1 VSSSGDGAGIC
12 ASGGRSLE
20 ARIATRV
27 LLLVYVVF
35 ALCLVFLV
43 PPYEAPDEP
52 SHVHYATFIA
62 TRGELPN
69 QLDPARRVEGQGHQG
84 PLAYIVMAGLLR
96 LAMPDGDLPVRIAPN
111 RAHAWNGGTALEVPL
126 FDPTRPAFASDRE
139 RAMFYGLRLLSVLYG
154 LLTLVVLERTV
165 RMMGAD
171 ATTAFVA
178 VLLPATLP
186 QFVYVSAYVTA
197 DGLLILLATLTAH
210 EVVRVARAPDR
221 LGPYVGLGIAL
232 GAALLVKKTALFLL
246 PGVGLTLLALVAT
259 GRARFG
265 DVVRHAAVMAGAAVA
280 VSGGLFV
287 RNTVVY
293 GDPLGSGMERATLST
308 LMQPRS
314 LWDPYFA
321 DYFPRILSASFVGL
335 LGWVNV
341 WLPAPVY
348 WLYAVLGGLAAIG
361 VVVRRGDPWVRLAA
375 TFAALCFL
383 GIVVFNLTFPQPQG
397 RYLFAAL
404 PFLAFL
410 VAIGLRVVTDR
421 LSLPPWPTAV
431 GLLATMV
438 SVDVITVGTVR
449 QFFAR

>member
-1 VSSSGDGAGIC
+1 MSSC
-12 ASGGRSLE
+12 ASRGRSLE
-20 ARIATRV
+20 ARIALRV
-27 LLLVYVVF
+27 PLAVYLVF
-35 ALCLVFLV
+35 ALCLAFLV

-69 QLDPARRVEGQGHQG
+69 QLDPTRRVEGQGHQG
-84 PLAYIVMAGLLR
+84 PLAYVVMAALLR
-96 LAMPDGDLPVRIAPN
+96 LATPDGDLPVRIAPN
-111 RAHAWNGGTALEVPL
+111 RAHAWNGGGALEVPL
-126 FDPTRPAFASDRE
+126 FDPARPAFASERE
-139 RAMFYGLRLLSVLYG
+139 RAVFYGLRLLSVLYG

-171 ATTAFVA
+171 APTRFVA
-178 VLLPATLP
+178 VVLAATLP
-186 QFVYVSAYVTA
+186 QFVFVSAYVTA

-210 EVVRVARAPDR
+210 EVVRTARAPDR
-221 LGPYVGLGIAL
+221 LGPYVGLGLAL

-259 GRARFG
+259 GRARLG
-265 DVVRHAAVMAGAAVA
+265 DVVRRGAVMACVVLA
-280 VSGGLFV
+280 VSGALFV
-287 RNTVVY
+287 RNTLVY
-293 GDPLGSGMERATLST
+293 GDPLGSAMERATLGT
-308 LMQPRS
+308 LMHPRS

-348 WLYAVLGGLAAIG
+348 WCYAVLGGLAAIG
-361 VVVRRGDPWVRLAA
+361 VVMRRRDPWTRLAA
-375 TFAALCFL
+375 TFAALCLL

-410 VAIGLRVVTDR
+410 AAVGLRAVTDR
-421 LSLPPWPTAV
+421 LRLPPWPTAV
-431 GLLATMV
+431 GLLAALV

-449 QFFAR
+449 QFFTR